1 MKSTKTSVSVPSACR
16 SHPIP
21 WETSATML
29 MSTPVPRRLNNTN
42 LSLDAPTSCAT
53 TTTVELEHRNQDTS
67 TTQTPAE
74 QAKEVLDS
82 TSPGQGEATVS
93 AQAPSKGS
101 SARST
106 ENALEQQAKP
116 AIVHGAAL
124 LYLHTS
130 SLHA

>member
-1 MKSTKTSVSVPSACR
+1 
-16 SHPIP
+16 
-21 WETSATML
+21 
-29 MSTPVPRRLNNTN
+29 MSTPVPRRLKNTN
-42 LSLDAPTSCAT
+42 LALDAPTSCAT
-53 TTTVELEHRNQDTS
+53 TTTVEHGHRSQDTS

-82 TSPGQGEATVS
+82 SPSQGEATAS
-93 AQAPSKGS
+93 AQAPSKES

-106 ENALEQQAKP
+106 ENALEQQAQAKP
-116 AIVHGAAL
+116 AIVHGVAL